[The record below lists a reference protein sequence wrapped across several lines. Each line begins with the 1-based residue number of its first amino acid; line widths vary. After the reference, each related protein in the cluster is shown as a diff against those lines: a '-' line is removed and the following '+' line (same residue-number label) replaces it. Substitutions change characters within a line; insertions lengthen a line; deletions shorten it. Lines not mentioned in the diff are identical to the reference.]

1 MGRLSGK
8 VAIVTGGG
16 TGIGAAIAGRFVQEG
31 AKVAISGRRAH
42 LLEEVA
48 RRIGGADGQ
57 VLAVP
62 GDSATPQGVEELF
75 GRTLD
80 AFGTV
85 DILVNNAA
93 IVGPVGYIWE
103 MEDVAGWEE
112 TLRINLTGPWL
123 CARAAAR
130 IMIPKRYGKIV
141 NIGSIS
147 GKRPLARRT
156 PYATTKMGL
165 VGLTRTLALELGEY
179 NINVNLISPGLVDTP
194 RVEELAERYGVTVEQ
209 LKTGSAALA
218 ALKRISSAE
227 DVAYLAAFLA
237 SDEARNITGID
248 ITIDAG
254 IWFS

>member
-1 MGRLSGK
+1 MNRLNGK

-16 TGIGAAIAGRFVQEG
+16 TGIGAAIAERFVQEG
-31 AKVAISGRRAH
+31 AKVTISGRRGH

-48 RRIGGADGQ
+48 QRIGGANRQ

-62 GDSATPQGVEELF
+62 CDSATPQGVEELF

-93 IVGPVGYIWE
+93 IAGPVGYIWE
-103 MEDVAGWEE
+103 LDVEDWEE

-130 IMIPKRYGKIV
+130 IMIPKRYGKII
-141 NIGSIS
+141 NIGSIT

-179 NINVNLISPGLVDTP
+179 NINVNLISPGLTETP
-194 RVEELAERYGVTVEQ
+194 RVSELAEKYGMTVEQ
-209 LKTGSAALA
+209 LRESSAALA
-218 ALKRISSAE
+218 ALKRVTE
-227 DVAYLAAFLA
+227 PKDVAALAAFLA

-254 IWFS
+254 VWYS